1 MEARKIYLYHE
12 DTSSI
17 DSSARDISVIS
28 ESKKQALTQ
37 DKIILHEL
45 INNIR
50 TQLALVQIYDYTISI
65 LIYSF
70 I

>member
-12 DTSSI
+12 DTLSM
-17 DSSARDISVIS
+17 DSSRDISVMS
-28 ESKKQALTQ
+28 ESKKQVMTQ

-50 TQLALVQIYDYTISI
+50 TQLALVQIYDYTRSI
-65 LIYSF
+65 L
-70 I
+70 